1 VIACKAYR
9 MHITKCSPSRPLGRC
24 YSFLPALTPSI
35 DGYPTPS
42 QRQIDPSSTTSWI
55 LSRPSRAPLALTA
68 LASKRL
74 SCHIIR
80 AKKLDWGPQLA
91 RFSDPF
97 DPIEALRHSAAY
109 LRELQNRFGN
119 LGLAAAAY
127 NVGPT
132 RVSAWL
138 TSHRPLPSETRNY
151 LALVTG

>member
-1 VIACKAYR
+1 MLAIPTAGP
-9 MHITKCSPSRPLGRC
+9 MLQLPSGLDTLNRRISNTVPAPDRSLQHNVVDFEPPVTGPLG
-24 YSFLPALTPSI
+24 A
-35 DGYPTPS
+35 DGP
-42 QRQIDPSSTTSWI
+42 RIE
-55 LSRPSRAPLALTA
+55 TA
-68 LASKRL
+68 LL
-74 SCHIIR
+74 PYHPG
-80 AKKLDWGPQLA
+80 KKLDWEPQLA
-91 RFSDPF
+91 RLSDPF